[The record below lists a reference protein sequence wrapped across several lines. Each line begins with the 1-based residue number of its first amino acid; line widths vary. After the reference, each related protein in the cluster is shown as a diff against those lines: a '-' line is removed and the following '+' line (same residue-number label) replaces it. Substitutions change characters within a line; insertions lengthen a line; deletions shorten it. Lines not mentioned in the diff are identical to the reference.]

1 MRRTP
6 LLLLLAVLLAT
17 SGCSTTYYAAMY
29 QLGWAKAD
37 LLANRIQQSRYAM
50 DEAMFQFTDTCQ
62 LFRSCAPKRAPT
74 TPPSTRIG
82 ARAMASRQPVP
93 PRCAER
99 RTAVETAADALFGEW
114 DAQITDSTSAAQ
126 RAKRQQ
132 HYDEFHAPY
141 DRLLDAM
148 RAAEASLPPALDGM
162 QAQLAAWQTT
172 ATAAPAVNPAA
183 CDRAIRSLQL
193 AIALADQYVVELENT
208 E

>member
-37 LLANRIQQSRYAM
+37 LLADRIQQSRYAM
-50 DEAMFQFTDTCQ
+50 DEAKFQFTDTCQ
-62 LFRSCAPKRAPT
+62 LFRSAPDAGADHAAAYQDRRESYGESAASAAAVRKR
-74 TPPSTRIG
+74 
-82 ARAMASRQPVP
+82 RA
-93 PRCAER
+93 
-99 RTAVETAADALFGEW
+99 AVETAADALFGEW

-172 ATAAPAVNPAA
+172 DTAAPAVNPAD